1 MDNLLAGAVEVI
13 MTLESRVSTIGE
25 QTSGLVSNGVSRYW
39 FLDMLPDKHPA
50 MRSKYAPSM
59 RSKYVLELALTGLSS
74 GQASE

>member
-1 MDNLLAGAVEVI
+1 
-13 MTLESRVSTIGE
+13 MTFELRAFTIGE
-25 QTSGLVSNGVSRYW
+25 RTSVLVSNGSSRNW
-39 FLDMLPDKHPA
+39 FLDMLPDKHLA